1 MQALCPDVTLKHLP
15 FLRLRAG
22 LPVNQDVVDAALSV
36 AEAKAAG
43 FTPPLKKQV
52 GQRVA
57 PEAAGVL
64 RLFAVCAAR
73 TDLWK
78 ASA

>member
-1 MQALCPDVTLKHLP
+1 MQALCSDVALEHLS

-22 LPVNQDVVDAALSV
+22 LPVNQDVVDAALAI

-43 FTPPLKKQV
+43 FTPPLQKQT
-52 GQRVA
+52 GQKV
-57 PEAAGVL
+57 EATGVVQL
-64 RLFAVCAAR
+64 LASCAAW

-78 ASA
+78 AST